1 MFRIKRETEQREHL
15 IRETKNIEER
25 YQEDLKLGRIEEK
38 EKKRWKFFQKYYHK
52 GVFYMDEDSIQKK
65 GIQSQYSTNS
75 TENSTSSCCPF
86 RINFGR

>member
-38 EKKRWKFFQKYYHK
+38 EKKKWKFLQKYYHK

-86 RINFGR
+86 P